1 MVAVTE
7 KPWREY
13 SSTLRG
19 SEVSSVQR
27 GAEAPPPCRGVNSEG
42 RELPRLGRPRRQLGG
57 EEDVE
62 TVAQQVGD
70 PCLRRV
76 RRGGGMRAEQG
87 GRPVQVLTH
96 ENDATAQGVL
106 EVDRLQLLEPL
117 GMVVLG
123 DRPPCPRV
131 VVEGRGESARS
142 GGQVGGAGI
151 AERVR
156 HAGTV
161 VQLVRGADGRCVHDD
176 SRIRARSTSNSQPGA
191 SGSKPCSSS
200 QRAPRRCVTPAGRYE
215 TVPSTKFGMSKLIDR
230 RGEEVC
236 AWCMEG
242 DW

>member
-1 MVAVTE
+1 MDDRAVGDPRGRGDGEAVARVQ
-7 KPWREY
+7 
-13 SSTLRG
+13 LHVAGVRG
-19 SEVSSVQR
+19 LQR
-27 GAEAPPPCRGVNSEG
+27 AAPTGRIDAAQALGEQCGAEAPPPCRGADSEG
-42 RELPRLGRPRRQLGG
+42 RKLPRLGRPWRQLGG

-87 GRPVQVLTH
+87 GHPVQVLTH

-106 EVDRLQLLEPL
+106 EVDRLQFLESL

-131 VVEGRGESARS
+131 VVEGRGESVRS

-156 HAGTV
+156 HSGTV
-161 VQLVRGADGRCVHDD
+161 VQLVRGAVGRCVHDD
-176 SRIRARSTSNSQPGA
+176 SRICARSTSNSHPERPGRDRARAA
-191 SGSKPCSSS
+191 S
-200 QRAPRRCVTPAGRYE
+200 APR
-215 TVPSTKFGMSKLIDR
+215 
-230 RGEEVC
+230 
-236 AWCMEG
+236 
-242 DW
+242 